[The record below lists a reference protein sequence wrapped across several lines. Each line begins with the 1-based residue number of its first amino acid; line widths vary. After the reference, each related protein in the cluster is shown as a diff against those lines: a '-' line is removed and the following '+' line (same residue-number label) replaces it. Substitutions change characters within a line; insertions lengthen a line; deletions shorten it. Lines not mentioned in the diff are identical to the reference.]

1 MSIINEGIP
10 IQQKT
15 SRTAKV
21 FALSL
26 GSTLSMITGLAF
38 TMIAT
43 RCLSKHDYATFRQTF
58 LAYEFA
64 APLLMLGLPS
74 AIYYFFPRE
83 KEMKRGVIVD
93 NVALLTGAGLLFSL
107 FIAFGGNQLLAIR
120 FNNPALSHTLHWLI
134 PYPLIIMPI
143 AGFAAIMVCV
153 DRTKTLATYNV
164 LSSIIL
170 AAAGIAA
177 ILLTKS
183 YVAPIMVRIV
193 VPILFLPIAVGL
205 MFKVVPGP
213 IRWPKWIRMKEMV
226 KYSIPLGLASML
238 GGITLQL
245 HSIIVASLCTPED
258 FAIYINGAM
267 EIPVIGIITGSITTV
282 VFAEMAA
289 LCAKGEKAAALQLF
303 HEASIKSACILF
315 PTMCFLFVAAEPFI
329 TFLYSAKYHDSITP
343 FVVYL
348 FVLPV
353 RIVVYGAALMALGMT
368 RVILVRSIFDL
379 IINCILCYVLVK
391 MIGYLGAAIATLL
404 TLYLWTI
411 PFNLKK
417 ISNGF
422 GIRWQENLPFKD
434 LFKVLSI
441 SVLCSPLAALGIYTL
456 PLNEFG
462 QLCFAAILYW
472 PVAIYLLYRGKL
484 FRPPARFER
493 LIPKRLRLQH

>member
-120 FNNPALSHTLHWLI
+120 FNNPALGHTLHWLI
-134 PYPLIIMPI
+134 PHPLIIMPI

-170 AAAGIAA
+170 AATGIAA

-193 VPILFLPIAVGL
+193 VPILFCLLRWIDVQGCH
-205 MFKVVPGP
+205 GP

-238 GGITLQL
+238 GGITLTAQY
-245 HSIIVASLCTPED
+245 HCRIPIHED

-289 LCAKGEKAAALQLF
+289 LCAKA
-303 HEASIKSACILF
+303 KSRRIA
-315 PTMCFLFVAAEPFI
+315 
-329 TFLYSAKYHDSITP
+329 
-343 FVVYL
+343 VV
-348 FVLPV
+348 
-353 RIVVYGAALMALGMT
+353 
-368 RVILVRSIFDL
+368 S
-379 IINCILCYVLVK
+379 
-391 MIGYLGAAIATLL
+391 
-404 TLYLWTI
+404 
-411 PFNLKK
+411 
-417 ISNGF
+417 
-422 GIRWQENLPFKD
+422 
-434 LFKVLSI
+434 
-441 SVLCSPLAALGIYTL
+441 
-456 PLNEFG
+456 
-462 QLCFAAILYW
+462 
-472 PVAIYLLYRGKL
+472 
-484 FRPPARFER
+484 
-493 LIPKRLRLQH
+493 